1 MKKLQSIGFNVYAG
15 SGSLNQI
22 NLHIKKSN
30 YSSVHL
36 ICDDNTFAYC
46 LPFFLENCKEIKSP
60 YIIQLPGGEKNKN
73 LKSAQLIWKSL
84 IKQGANRKSL
94 VINLGGGVITD
105 MGAFA
110 ASTFMRGIDFI
121 QVPTTLLAMVDAS
134 VGGKTGV
141 DLGKLKNMI
150 GTFTP
155 PVMVCIDLGF
165 LKSLPEKEIK
175 SGYAEVI
182 KHALIAD
189 HKQFERLKKISSS
202 KIVIKDDELFL
213 SVAIKNKIVKKDFK
227 EVAERKLLNFG
238 HTIGHAIEGYLLD
251 TKSSL
256 LHGEAI
262 FIGMMCENYIA
273 FKKGILHKKEFTK
286 VESYL
291 KTLIVKNAFQEK
303 DFSKILSL
311 TKFDKKNTNKQVNF
325 TLLTSI
331 GKGLINQTA
340 SAEEMHESLKY
351 YISL

>member
-1 MKKLQSIGFNVYAG
+1 MKKLQSIGFNVYG
-15 SGSLNQI
+15 GKGSLNQI
-22 NLHIKKSN
+22 NLHLKKSN
-30 YSSVHL
+30 YSSIHL
-36 ICDDNTFAYC
+36 ICDDNTFACC
-46 LPFFLENCKEIKSP
+46 LPFLLENCKEINSP

-73 LKSAQLIWKSL
+73 LKSVQVIWKSL

-141 DLGKLKNMI
+141 DLGKLKNMV

-155 PVMVCIDLGF
+155 PVMVCIDLAF

-189 HKQFERLKKISSS
+189 RKQFERLKKLSSS
-202 KIVIKDDELFL
+202 RIMIKEDEIFS
-213 SVAIKNKIVKKDFK
+213 SVAIKNAIVKKDFK
-227 EVAERKLLNFG
+227 EVADRKLLNFG
-238 HTIGHAIEGYLLD
+238 HTIGHAIEGYLLE
-251 TKSSL
+251 TKSYL

-262 FIGMMCENYIA
+262 FIGILCENYIA
-273 FKKGILHKKEFTK
+273 LKKGLLLKKDFNSIEA
-286 VESYL
+286 YL
-291 KTLIVKNAFQEK
+291 KTLIVKNAFREK
-303 DFSKILSL
+303 DISKILAL
-311 TKFDKKNTNKQVNF
+311 TKFDKKNTDKNVNF
-325 TLLTSI
+325 TLLSSI
-331 GKGLINQTA
+331 GKGVINQTA
-340 SAEEMHESLKY
+340 TLEEMSESLKY
-351 YISL
+351 YIAL